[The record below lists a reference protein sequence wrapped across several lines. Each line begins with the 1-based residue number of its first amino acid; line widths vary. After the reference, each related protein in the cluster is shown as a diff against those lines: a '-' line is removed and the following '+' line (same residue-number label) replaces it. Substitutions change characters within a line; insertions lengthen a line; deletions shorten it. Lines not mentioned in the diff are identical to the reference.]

1 MKKAKLIAL
10 LLCVVLA
17 CVGVFA
23 LTGCGSG
30 GSSENSSTASA
41 SETKTE
47 SVSLD
52 SLNGTAWKLDSVI
65 VGEKEMTLS
74 EYMEEVRINNL
85 TIILSFSEKTV
96 GVGKQIEGNLSTK
109 KTAYTFKDG
118 KGEIPELN
126 MQFTLEGD
134 SLKLRNTENEIV
146 CYVLK
151 QNS

>member
-52 SLNGTAWKLDSVI
+52 SLI